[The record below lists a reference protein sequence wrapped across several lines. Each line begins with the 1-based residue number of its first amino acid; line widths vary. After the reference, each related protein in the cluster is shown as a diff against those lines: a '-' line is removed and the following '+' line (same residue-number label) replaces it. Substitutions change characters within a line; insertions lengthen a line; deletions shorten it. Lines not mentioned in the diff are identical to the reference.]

1 MIQQVSQPDARTRFA
16 VRRLLKD
23 PAAAPRA
30 CGEHDPAWLDILR
43 DGLRHRTTALIARQH
58 GQVTGYLPLSLL
70 RSPVF
75 GRHLV
80 SLPYVNR
87 AGAVAC
93 DDGTVD
99 ELIDAATRL
108 ADERRARY
116 LELRHHG
123 EAVAHDALHHT
134 RDAKVRMVMPL
145 PSDTDA
151 MWEGLKAKVRNQVR
165 KGERHALSIRFG
177 GTDLLNGFY
186 SVFATTMRDLGT
198 PVYPKRLFASI
209 LHHLGAKAELAL
221 VTLEGSPIAGALLI
235 HDDTVGYRETQ
246 VPSACCLHT
255 MHATCANMWMYR
267 QLIARAIAR
276 GAASF
281 DFGRSSMDSGTYR
294 FKRQWGALE
303 HATPWQVYLREG
315 ALDAARPDHPSNRR
329 KIEAWKKLPVWTT
342 RLIGPAIVRGIP

>member
-1 MIQQVSQPDARTRFA
+1 MIQQMSQLDPQLRFA
-16 VRRLLKD
+16 IRRLLKD

-30 CGEHDPAWLDILR
+30 CGEHDPAWLDILC
-43 DGLRHRTTALIARQH
+43 DGLRHRTTALVARRH

-70 RSPVF
+70 RSPLF

-87 AGAVAC
+87 AGVVAC
-93 DDGTVD
+93 DEGTAE
-99 ELIDAATRL
+99 ELIHAATKL
-108 ADERRARY
+108 ADRKDARY

-123 EAVAHDALHHT
+123 QSIAHEALSHT
-134 RDAKVRMVMPL
+134 RDAKVRMVLPL
-145 PSDTDA
+145 PRTSDELWD
-151 MWEGLKAKVRNQVR
+151 GLKAKVRNQVR
-165 KGERHALSIRFG
+165 KGERHALSIRYG
-177 GTDLLNGFY
+177 GEDLLSGFY

-198 PVYPKRLFASI
+198 PVYPKRLFAAV

-221 VTLEGSPIAGALLI
+221 VSLEGSPVAGALLI
-235 HDDTVGYRETQ
+235 HEDTLGERETQ

-267 QLIARAIAR
+267 QLIDRAIAR
-276 GAASF
+276 GAEAF
-281 DFGRSSMDSGTYR
+281 DFGRSSVDSGTYR
-294 FKRQWGALE
+294 FKRQWGAQA

>member
-1 MIQQVSQPDARTRFA
+1 MIQQVSQPDARMRFA

-23 PAAAPRA
+23 PGAAPRA
-30 CGEHDPAWLDILR
+30 CGEHDPCWLDVLR
-43 DGLRHRTTALIARQH
+43 DGLRHKTTALIARQH
-58 GQVTGYLPLSLL
+58 GHVTGYLPLSLL
-70 RSPVF
+70 RSPLF

-87 AGAVAC
+87 AGVVAC
-93 DDGTVD
+93 DDATAE
-99 ELIDAATRL
+99 ELIHAAKKL
-108 ADERRARY
+108 ADRKNARY

-123 EAVAHDALHHT
+123 QPVAHASLDHT

-145 PSDTDA
+145 PRDSQALWD
-151 MWEGLKAKVRNQVR
+151 GLKAKVRNQVR
-165 KGERHALSIRFG
+165 KGERHDLSIRFG
-177 GTDLLNGFY
+177 GSELLAGFY

-209 LHHLGAKAELAL
+209 LHHLGDRAELAL
-221 VTLEGSPIAGALLI
+221 VTREGSPIAGALLI
-235 HDDTVGYRETQ
+235 HDNTAGLRETQ

-255 MHATCANMWMYR
+255 MHTTCANMWMYR
-267 QLIARAIAR
+267 QLIDRAIAR
-276 GAASF
+276 GATAF
-281 DFGRSSMDSGTYR
+281 DFGRSSVDSGTYR
-294 FKRQWGALE
+294 FKRQWGAQP

-315 ALDAARPDHPSNRR
+315 ALDALRPDDPTNRR